1 VGLYLARVIPEM
13 RSGPHSERIPSM
25 YFTVKALLDES
36 VMELPVE
43 DIETVTVKNLYMSFT
58 ETLPPPKVMYKQ
70 NQGRVWENVWSNI
83 NHPMLRVKEREFLF
97 LLVHNILPTR
107 ERLFKMNLV
116 ESEICVCGGGAE
128 SLEHIFFTC
137 VKSQSAWSWM
147 RRKME
152 TVVAGARLY
161 SFRDFLKM
169 DFKSKTFL
177 FFMNFY
183 FSFVWRKLKTENIAV
198 INIVNM
204 EADLKSEFYL
214 FQRSQNR
221 FDTLVI

>member
-1 VGLYLARVIPEM
+1 
-13 RSGPHSERIPSM
+13 M
-25 YFTVKALLDES
+25 YTTVKALIDES
-36 VMELPVE
+36 VMELPVK
-43 DIETVTVKNLYMSFT
+43 DIEKVTVKELYRSFT
-58 ETLPPPKVMYKQ
+58 ETLPPPKVMYKPDP
-70 NQGRVWENVWSNI
+70 GRVWENVWINI
-83 NHPMLRVKEREFLF
+83 NNPMLRVKEREFLF

-107 ERLFKMNLV
+107 ERLFRMNMV
-116 ESEICVCGGGAE
+116 ESEACVCGGGVE

-152 TVVAGARLY
+152 TVVVGARLF
-161 SFRDFLKM
+161 SASDFMKM

-183 FSFVWRKLKTENIAV
+183 FSFIWKKLKTENTAV

-204 EADLKSEFYL
+204 EAELRSEFRL
-214 FQRSQNR
+214 FQNSQNR
-221 FDTLVI
+221 FENLVI